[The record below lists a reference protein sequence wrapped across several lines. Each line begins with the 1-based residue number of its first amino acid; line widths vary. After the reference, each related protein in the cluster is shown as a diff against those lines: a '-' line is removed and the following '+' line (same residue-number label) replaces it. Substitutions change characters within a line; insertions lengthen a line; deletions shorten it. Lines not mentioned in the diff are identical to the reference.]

1 MWTNAFSC
9 EQLGEFLRDA
19 RRERGITQ
27 RQMAERLRNSPVTL
41 SALENGKNV
50 SAEKVERY
58 LQTLGFRI
66 VVVPKSAL
74 VEVRE

>member
-1 MWTNAFSC
+1 MWTNAYSC

-27 RQMAERLRNSPVTL
+27 RQMAGRLGFSPVTM

-50 SAEKVERY
+50 SAAKVERY
-58 LQTLGFRI
+58 LQTLGFRV
-66 VVVPKSAL
+66 VVVPKTAS

>member
-27 RQMAERLRNSPVTL
+27 RQMAERLRTSPVTL

-66 VVVPKSAL
+66 VVVPKSAS

>member
-27 RQMAERLRNSPVTL
+27 RQMAGRLRTSPVTL

-66 VVVPKSAL
+66 VVVPKSAS

>member
-1 MWTNAFSC
+1 MDQRLLVRAAR
-9 EQLGEFLRDA
+9 GVPA
-19 RRERGITQ
+19 RRPKGEGHHPAADGR
-27 RQMAERLRNSPVTL
+27 AAAHPPVTL

-66 VVVPKSAL
+66 VVVPKSAS